1 VANGIGST
9 FSTSVDEGTYRLH
22 RSTPSLLATGFVGG
36 IDVSMGVLAVLLI
49 LQQTDNALLAALGF
63 SIGFIALTLANSELF
78 TENFLLP
85 IAAVVA
91 RKARMSAVWRL
102 WAGTAVTNLL
112 GGFLM
117 VGLIMLAFPDLGPI
131 GVEKGAL
138 YLERGFS
145 PAGFAS
151 AVLAGIVITLMTW
164 MQQGTEST
172 GTRIVAAVVAA
183 FLLSYGHLSHVVV
196 ASLEVFAGVLGGS
209 GTPVGEW
216 ALLAVMWAVGNAVG
230 GIGLVTMLRIVQVGP
245 RRLRAEQQREIDET
259 DESMADLSDDER
271 DAAERAERARSA
283 GEDAQSS
290 EPAEAV

>member
-1 VANGIGST
+1 MANGIGST
-9 FSTSVDEGTYRLH
+9 FSTSVDEGTYRLN
-22 RSTPSLLATGFVGG
+22 RTTPSLLATGFVGG
-36 IDVSMGVLAVLLI
+36 LDVSVGVLA
-49 LQQTDNALLAALGF
+49 ALLVLQGTGSSLLSALGF

-91 RKARMSAVWRL
+91 RKARMRAVWRL

-112 GGFLM
+112 GGLLM
-117 VGLIMLAFPDLGPI
+117 VSLIMLAFPELGAT

-138 YLERGFS
+138 YLERGLS
-145 PAGFAS
+145 WSGFAS

-164 MQQGTEST
+164 MQQGTQST
-172 GTRIVAAVVAA
+172 GARIVAAVAAA

-196 ASLEVFAGVLGGS
+196 ASLEVFAGMFGGA

-216 ALLAVMWAVGNAVG
+216 AALAVMWALGNAVG

-245 RRLRAEQQREIDET
+245 RRLRAEQERQIAET
-259 DESMADLSDDER
+259 DESMVDLSDDER
-271 DAAERAERARSA
+271 AAAERAERA
-283 GEDAQSS
+283 EDAGAA
-290 EPAEAV
+290 EPNEAV